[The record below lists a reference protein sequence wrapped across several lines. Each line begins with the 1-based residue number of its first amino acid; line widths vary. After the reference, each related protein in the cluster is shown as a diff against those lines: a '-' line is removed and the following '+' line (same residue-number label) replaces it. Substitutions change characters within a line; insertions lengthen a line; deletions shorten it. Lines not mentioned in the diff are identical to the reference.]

1 MIMKEKTFF
10 TISNDYLF
18 KCIMQDEE
26 IRRYIL
32 KVCFD
37 KDINIQKCSNVESVK
52 ENKNLK
58 GNIYDLKLENE
69 SDIYLIE
76 MQNKNNGTIVERILY
91 SISRELQLDL
101 DSGDKYNKMRNIT
114 LFLFQNNHE
123 IKGNI
128 YQMMEIFKNY
138 ILTDIIKIYI
148 FDIPNELKSKNINK
162 RNLAK
167 IFRVKDKS
175 ELEKIKLNN
184 KIEEKIIEKIKK
196 YNLNK
201 ESYEKMKESE
211 EKMNLEGLLRYKG
224 REEGIKIGEKRGE
237 KRGISIGEKR
247 GEIKGIQK
255 NTLELAKK
263 MLRKKIDIRDISEIT
278 GLSEKKLMTML

>member
-1 MIMKEKTFF
+1 MITKEKPFF
-10 TISNDYLF
+10 TTSNDYLF
-18 KCIMQDEE
+18 KCIMEDKE
-26 IRRYIL
+26 IRRYVL

-37 KDINIQKCSNVESVK
+37 KDIDIHKCSNVESVK

-58 GNIYDLKLENE
+58 ENIYDLKLENE

-76 MQNKNNGTIVERILY
+76 MQNKNNGTIAERILY

-101 DSGDKYNKMRNIT
+101 DRGDKYNKMRNIT

-123 IKGNI
+123 ITEDIHKIAGI
-128 YQMMEIFKNY
+128 ISQK
-138 ILTDIIKIYI
+138 ILTDKFSLYI
-148 FDIPNELKSKNINK
+148 FDIPKELRSKNINE

-167 IFRVKDKS
+167 IFKVKEKS
-175 ELEKIKLNN
+175 ELNELKLNN
-184 KIEEKIIEKIKK
+184 KIEEKIIERIKK

-224 REEGIKIGEKRGE
+224 REEGIRIGEKRGE
-237 KRGISIGEKR
+237 RR
-247 GEIKGIQK
+247 GEIRGANNK
-255 NTLELAKK
+255 TVELAKR
-263 MLRKKIDIRDISEIT
+263 MLKEGATTDFVSKVT
-278 GLSEKKLMTML
+278 GLSKKVLMTML

>member
-1 MIMKEKTFF
+1 MSTLVTEKTFY

-18 KCIMQDEE
+18 KCIMQDEK
-26 IRRYIL
+26 IRKYIL
-32 KVCFD
+32 KVCFN
-37 KDINIQKCSNVESVK
+37 KDISIQKCSNVESVK

-76 MQNKNNGTIVERILY
+76 MQNKNNGTIVERIFY

-101 DSGDKYNKMRNIT
+101 DSGDKYTKMRNIT

-128 YQMMEIFKNY
+128 YQMMEVFKNY

-148 FDIPNELKSKNINK
+148 FDIPKELQSRNINK

-167 IFRVKDKS
+167 IFKVKEKS
-175 ELEKIKLNN
+175 ELNELKLNN

-237 KRGISIGEKR
+237 KRGEIR
-247 GEIKGIQK
+247 GANNK
-255 NTLELAKK
+255 TVELAKR
-263 MLRKKIDIRDISEIT
+263 MLKKNMSISDVSEVT
-278 GLSEKKLMTML
+278 GLSKSILSTML

>member
-1 MIMKEKTFF
+1 MITKEKFF

-18 KCIMQDEE
+18 KCIMQDEK

-37 KDINIQKCSNVESVK
+37 KNINIQKCSNVDAVK
-52 ENKNLK
+52 ENKYLK

-69 SDIYLIE
+69 KDIYLIE

-114 LFLFQNNHE
+114 IFLFQNNHE

-128 YQMMEIFKNY
+128 YQMMEVFKNY

-148 FDIPNELKSKNINK
+148 FNIPKELRSKNINK
-162 RNLAK
+162 RNIAK

-175 ELEKIKLNN
+175 ELDKIKLNN
-184 KIEEKIIEKIKK
+184 KMESKIIEKIKK

-224 REEGIKIGEKRGE
+224 REEGIKIGEKRG
-237 KRGISIGEKR
+237 ISIGAKE
-247 GEIKGIQK
+247 
-255 NTLELAKK
+255 NTKQLAKR
-263 MLRKKIDIRDISEIT
+263 MLKEGATTDFVSKVT
-278 GLSEKKLMTML
+278 GLSKKVLMKMI

>member
-1 MIMKEKTFF
+1 MSTLVTEKTFY

-18 KCIMQDEE
+18 KCIMQDEK
-26 IRRYIL
+26 IRKYIL
-32 KVCFD
+32 KVCFN
-37 KDINIQKCSNVESVK
+37 KDISIQKCSNVESVK

-76 MQNKNNGTIVERILY
+76 MQNKNNGTIVERIFY

-101 DSGDKYNKMRNIT
+101 DSGDKYTKMRNIT

-128 YQMMEIFKNY
+128 YQMMEVFKNY

-148 FDIPNELKSKNINK
+148 FDIPKELQSRNINK

-167 IFRVKDKS
+167 IFKVKEKS
-175 ELEKIKLNN
+175 ELNELKLNN

-224 REEGIKIGEKRGE
+224 REEGIKIGER
-237 KRGISIGEKR
+237 RGEKR
-247 GEIKGIQK
+247 GEIRGANNK
-255 NTLELAKK
+255 TVELAKR
-263 MLRKKIDIRDISEIT
+263 MLKKNMSISDVSEVT
-278 GLSEKKLMTML
+278 GLSKSILSTML

>member
-1 MIMKEKTFF
+1 MSTLVTEKTFY

-18 KCIMQDEE
+18 KCIMQDEK
-26 IRRYIL
+26 IRKYIL
-32 KVCFD
+32 KVCFN
-37 KDINIQKCSNVESVK
+37 KDISIQKCSNVESVK

-91 SISRELQLDL
+91 SVSRELQLDL
-101 DSGDKYNKMRNIT
+101 DRGDKYNKMRNIT

-128 YQMMEIFKNY
+128 YQMMEVFKNY

-148 FDIPNELKSKNINK
+148 FDIPKELRSKNINK

-167 IFRVKDKS
+167 IFKVKEKS
-175 ELEKIKLNN
+175 ELNELKLNN

-237 KRGISIGEKR
+237 KRGEIR
-247 GEIKGIQK
+247 GANNK
-255 NTLELAKK
+255 TVELAKR
-263 MLRKKIDIRDISEIT
+263 MLKKNMSISDVSEVT
-278 GLSEKKLMTML
+278 GLSKSILSTML

>member
-1 MIMKEKTFF
+1 MITKEKPFF

-18 KCIMQDEE
+18 KCIMEDEE
-26 IRRYIL
+26 IRKYIL

-37 KDINIQKCSNVESVK
+37 KDISIQKCSNVESVK

-58 GNIYDLKLENE
+58 GNIYDLKLEDE
-69 SDIYLIE
+69 KDIYLIE
-76 MQNKNNGTIVERILY
+76 MQNKNNGTTVERILY

-101 DSGDKYNKMRNIT
+101 DRGDKYNKMRNIT

-123 IKGNI
+123 ITEDI
-128 YQMMEIFKNY
+128 YKIAGIISQK
-138 ILTDIIKIYI
+138 ILTDKFSLYI
-148 FDIPNELKSKNINK
+148 FDIPKELRSKNINK
-162 RNLAK
+162 RNIAK

-175 ELEKIKLNN
+175 ELDKIKLNN
-184 KIEEKIIEKIKK
+184 KIEEKIIERIKK

-224 REEGIKIGEKRGE
+224 REEGIRIGEKRGE
-237 KRGISIGEKR
+237 RR
-247 GEIKGIQK
+247 GEIRGANNK
-255 NTLELAKK
+255 TVELAKR
-263 MLRKKIDIRDISEIT
+263 MLKEGATTDFVSKVT
-278 GLSEKKLMTML
+278 GLSKKVLMTML

>member
-1 MIMKEKTFF
+1 MITKEKFF

-18 KCIMQDEE
+18 KCIMQDEK

-37 KDINIQKCSNVESVK
+37 KNINIQKCSNVDAVK
-52 ENKNLK
+52 ENKYLK

-69 SDIYLIE
+69 KDIYLIE
-76 MQNKNNGTIVERILY
+76 MQNKNNGTIIERILY
-91 SISRELQLDL
+91 SISREIQLDL

-123 IKGNI
+123 ITEDI
-128 YQMMEIFKNY
+128 YKIAGIISQK
-138 ILTDIIKIYI
+138 ILTDKFSLYI
-148 FDIPNELKSKNINK
+148 FDIPKELRSKNINK

-167 IFRVKDKS
+167 IFRAKDES
-175 ELEKIKLNN
+175 ELNKIKLNN
-184 KIEEKIIEKIKK
+184 KIEEKIIERIKK

-224 REEGIKIGEKRGE
+224 REEGIKIGEKRGISIGE
-237 KRGISIGEKR
+237 KRGISIGAKE
-247 GEIKGIQK
+247 
-255 NTLELAKK
+255 NTKQLAKR
-263 MLRKKIDIRDISEIT
+263 MLKEGLNADIVSKVT
-278 GLSEKKLMTML
+278 GLSKKVLMKMI